1 MRYRDRTELFASILD
16 ATNDVITNRTRL
28 MYKTFLSYAQLKQY
42 LAILTENQLIEYR
55 ATEQSYKVTEKG
67 QQFLDLYRKMGKLVN
82 DTMPS

>member
-16 ATNDVITNRTRL
+16 ATNDVITNRTQL

-42 LAILTENQLIEYR
+42 LSILTENQLIEYR